1 LGFGPRIK
9 IYRDRTNIIIMKLI
23 SDERAQVSIEFVLL
37 TGGVVVAALT
47 FFSLQGSIRG
57 FANVTSEWVKTE
69 RDASLTKI
77 TR

>member
-1 LGFGPRIK
+1 MRFL
-9 IYRDRTNIIIMKLI
+9 
-23 SDERAQVSIEFVLL
+23 SDERAQVSIEFILL

-57 FANVTSEWVKTE
+57 FANVTSEWVETE
-69 RDASLTKI
+69 RNASLIKI